1 MRMSFGQEMRMA
13 QKQVLAPRMIQSM
26 EILQLPVMA
35 LEERIEEEI
44 QNNETLEMEEAGQE
58 APMMESVGPVS
69 DAEPTTIERTVDEK
83 PLIVDQ
89 DHANQADFERTY
101 DWATEYPDSDDDR
114 SRPSASQIE
123 QAGDRYLD
131 VMANMAE
138 RPETLCDHL
147 HGQLS
152 NYDLTDAER
161 SAADK
166 VIYNLDANGYL
177 PMPLEDLVEADGPPE
192 QITHL
197 YKALAA
203 VQNMDPPG
211 VGARDLK
218 ECLLLQ
224 IRHDIPNARNLRR
237 LVSSHLEDLAG
248 NRLPVIVR
256 KTGLSLEQIEQLREQ
271 LHLLKPK
278 PGAIF
283 SSPIVVPVKPD
294 VYVDQPLSRVDL
306 PLDVLAGAG
315 VGIGRHQHVAVDRAD
330 AQVGQVDFLEPH
342 LPGAVGLLVDIHVG
356 LHRHDDR
363 RAEDR
368 ARLRLERMQLLAE
381 LLDLLDRE
389 ARLPLDHRES
399 VPRQIFQ
406 VTRHK
411 SPQVPGVRRVVADL
425 EQQAL
430 LEIASP
436 DPGRIHVLYDRE
448 RLVEVGDL
456 IRGTIRIDEILE
468 WHRQVAVGVEVVD
481 HFVGGGPL
489 HFGEFVVG
497 DLGVEVIAERLRP
510 LSHVGHDVEIPIA
523 GLLDLRSGRAAAIVV
538 TVGVFVGPIV
548 GPLEVCLVRMILVDD
563 QRLLVD
569 GPFDRRRLG
578 IADEPHRLRDGA
590 VLPGLLHLERLVVL
604 DLLLDPLLQRHHRQ
618 LQDFHRLDHARRK
631 HLLLRH
637 PHFLAERH
645 PHCSNPR
652 AGFLSPLDDPEPTS
666 RIQPNPAW
674 CAVWHEKC

>member
-58 APMMESVGPVS
+58 APVIESVGPVS
-69 DAEPTTIERTVDEK
+69 DAEPTAIERTVDEK

-161 SAADK
+161 NAADK

-203 VQNMDPPG
+203 VQGMDPPG

-224 IRHDIPNARNLRR
+224 IRHDTPNARNLRR
-237 LVSSHLEDLAG
+237 LVSNHLEDLAG

-256 KTGLSLEQIEQLREQ
+256 KTGLTLEQIEQLREQ

-278 PGAIF
+278 PGAVF

-294 VYVDQPLSRVDL
+294 AYVDQQSDGTWKVRLEEIDL
-306 PLDVLAGAG
+306 PNLRISPIYRDMLMSPDTDPGTREYIKRKINSAQWLIDAIEQRRSTLLKTAQAIVDHQTRFFTDGPDAIEPLKMQQIADR
-315 VGIGRHQHVAVDRAD
+315 IGMHVTTVSRAVDDKWLQTPR
-330 AQVGQVDFLEPH
+330 
-342 LPGAVGLLVDIHVG
+342 G
-356 LHRHDDR
+356 LHS
-363 RAEDR
+363 
-368 ARLRLERMQLLAE
+368 LRK
-381 LLDLLDRE
+381 
-389 ARLPLDHRES
+389 
-399 VPRQIFQ
+399 F
-406 VTRHK
+406 
-411 SPQVPGVRRVVADL
+411 
-425 EQQAL
+425 
-430 LEIASP
+430 
-436 DPGRIHVLYDRE
+436 
-448 RLVEVGDL
+448 
-456 IRGTIRIDEILE
+456 
-468 WHRQVAVGVEVVD
+468 
-481 HFVGGGPL
+481 FVGGTVSADGDEVAWDTVRL
-489 HFGEFVVG
+489 KLQEIVDGEPKDAPFSDDDLVKELGSRGIVVARRTVTKYRKAMRIPSSRQRRDWKLVRESGAQADAAEDATPSADDVDSG
-497 DLGVEVIAERLRP
+497 D
-510 LSHVGHDVEIPIA
+510 DVEA
-523 GLLDLRSGRAAAIVV
+523 
-538 TVGVFVGPIV
+538 
-548 GPLEVCLVRMILVDD
+548 
-563 QRLLVD
+563 
-569 GPFDRRRLG
+569 
-578 IADEPHRLRDGA
+578 
-590 VLPGLLHLERLVVL
+590 
-604 DLLLDPLLQRHHRQ
+604 
-618 LQDFHRLDHARRK
+618 
-631 HLLLRH
+631 
-637 PHFLAERH
+637 
-645 PHCSNPR
+645 
-652 AGFLSPLDDPEPTS
+652 
-666 RIQPNPAW
+666 
-674 CAVWHEKC
+674 